1 MNNPM
6 QMIND
11 FNRFRNEFKGDPK
24 EAVEKM
30 IASGQISQ
38 QELNRAQAM
47 ASEFQRMLDQM
58 NIRF

>member
-24 EAVEKM
+24 EEVEKM
-30 IASGQISQ
+30 IASGRISQ

-47 ASEFQRMLDQM
+47 ATEFQRMLNQM